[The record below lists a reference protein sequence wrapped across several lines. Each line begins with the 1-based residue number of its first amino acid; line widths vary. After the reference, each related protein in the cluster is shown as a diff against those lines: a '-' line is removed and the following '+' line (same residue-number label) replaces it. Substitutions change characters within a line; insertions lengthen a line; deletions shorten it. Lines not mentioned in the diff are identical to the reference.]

1 MKINEIIREKRLELG
16 YTQEQLAKYLNLT
29 APAVN
34 KWERGTGYPDI
45 TILPALARVLKTD
58 LNTLLSFKED
68 LSDYEV
74 ALFINEVAKI
84 KDFKQAYD
92 QALTKINEYPTCY
105 NLILSVASVLKGM
118 LAVSKLDNSS
128 EYEQEITALIE
139 RALLSDDLEIN
150 NRARVLLIS
159 KYLKDHKYDEAK
171 DLINELPESNV
182 VDKKE
187 QMIKLY
193 IAQEHFDL
201 AAKLQEEALLSL
213 ANKISLMLITL
224 MEIAIKENRDK
235 DAIEIA
241 NVYKTIC
248 KSLDLWEYSSYL
260 AHFQLYVTK
269 KNRLKCLKILV
280 PMLKSITTKWEINN
294 SPLYRHIQTKEI
306 SSNFNLEM
314 KTMIIDSLK
323 NDQETSFLQDADF
336 EKVLKE
342 I

>member
-45 TILPALARVLKTD
+45 TILPALARILKTD
-58 LNTLLSFKED
+58 LNTLLSFKDD

-74 ALFINEVAKI
+74 ALFINELAKI